1 MNKMGHERPITIGRI
16 DYANVW
22 PIFDH
27 FEDCLERSRAHN
39 VNIMTGVPSVLNRAL
54 KSGDADLSAISSFA
68 YGQLSEE
75 LVLLPDLSVSAD
87 GEVMSIFLFLKKPL
101 EEVLQGTITV
111 TNTSATSVNLL
122 RIILHGRFQA
132 SPRYVTMEP
141 NLDEMLQEADAALL
155 IGDPAIRASWRSD
168 HGCEMLD
175 VGRLWKE
182 WTGLG
187 MTFAVLAVR
196 ESAVREAPETV
207 RAAAEA
213 LNESKRIALASL
225 DRLAAKA
232 ASAIG
237 GDTRYWSRYFQCLKY
252 GFGEREREGLALYFR
267 YAYQLGLLQHEVK
280 LRFWSDHT
288 VAQVNE

>member
-1 MNKMGHERPITIGRI
+1 MGHERPITIGRI

-27 FEDCLERSRAHN
+27 FEACLTRSEAQR
-39 VNIMTGVPSVLNRAL
+39 VNMLTGVPSELNRAL
-54 KSGDADLSAISSFA
+54 KTGEADLSAISSFA
-68 YGQLSEE
+68 YGQMSEQ
-75 LVLLPDLSVSAD
+75 LVLLPELSVSAD
-87 GEVMSIFLFLKKPL
+87 GDVMSIFLFLKKPL
-101 EEVLQGTITV
+101 EQVLQGTIAV

-122 RIILHGRFQA
+122 RIIMSGRFQA
-132 SPRYVTMEP
+132 SPRYVTTEP
-141 NLDEMLQEADAALL
+141 NLDEMLREADAALL

-175 VGRLWKE
+175 VGRLWKD

-196 ESAVREAPETV
+196 ESAVKEAPETV
-207 RAAAEA
+207 RMVLRA
-213 LNESKRIALASL
+213 LNESKRISLAGI

-232 ASAIG
+232 AAAIG
-237 GDTRYWSRYFQCLKY
+237 GEVDYWSRYFRCLKY

-267 YAYQLGLLQHEVK
+267 YAHRLGLLQHEVK